1 MSKSDHAP
9 QIAAFR
15 GALVSLRAHAEARYP
30 RVTPPPPLPPREDED
45 DEGEGSSSGAAFG
58 FDGDA
63 LTATGSHPRVSETR
77 RS

>member
-1 MSKSDHAP
+1 MSKSDHDP

-30 RVTPPPPLPPREDED
+30 RVTPPPPLPPREDD
-45 DEGEGSSSGAAFG
+45 DEGSSSGAAFS
-58 FDGDA
+58 FDGDT